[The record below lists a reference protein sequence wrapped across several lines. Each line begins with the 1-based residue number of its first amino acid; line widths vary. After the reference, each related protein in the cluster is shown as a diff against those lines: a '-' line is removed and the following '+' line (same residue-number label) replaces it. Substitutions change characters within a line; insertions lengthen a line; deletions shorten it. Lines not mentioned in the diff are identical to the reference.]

1 MAPVNESHSRSGIA
15 FRKMRRIIII
25 PILLTEC
32 IYTSQNERVTVA
44 MFELMM
50 TPPDKAESHKPINSQ
65 YEFDFFTFVQLNT
78 SRVLR

>member
-1 MAPVNESHSRSGIA
+1 MAPVNKSYSRSGIA
-15 FRKMRRIIII
+15 FRKMRKIIII

-32 IYTSQNERVTVA
+32 IYTSQNEGSQLQCDT

-65 YEFDFFTFVQLNT
+65 YEFDFFLLLYN
-78 SRVLR
+78 